1 MNDVAPNVD
10 SKTVFLLLRTLRLT
24 KPTGNP
30 YTFDRPTKSNSGIKR
45 DPVSVEK
52 PLWSFVVEGVLEYA
66 RIVFDLFSASKPISI
81 VTVDSEEKVNSIWYE
96 EDQSLEAVWKI
107 FLNEGLSTASLCVD
121 SLDDLPGLHSCKN
134 VLQLPTPAQ
143 STGSIGVN
151 AGRVIVV
158 GTDLKKKIKAWIP
171 EILRQFREPPQEE
184 GYLPINASEWI
195 FVDVCPDPDMSAREL
210 KAIKEFQDA
219 DHRFFYTR
227 LCTTDRGI
235 YTGMMLLAERN
246 LQLASTLVQ
255 DIPMKEEA
263 NVSSSS
269 SMYGVELLHEASA
282 HQFLS
287 NLGLA
292 EALYLRHEDST
303 STGSE
308 TTTRAVNRPYHRP
321 PSGFS
326 RTLGI
331 NWVTPRA
338 SDNHL
343 IRYSIASFR
352 VTMAA
357 VGNRAAVCL
366 AQFVLGGRSVVLA
379 HQLQVG
385 KLKEEVP
392 TQTTAAAATCF
403 QTHANGET
411 FLLLCHGSVMYLHV
425 VTGTVPESQSVVAS
439 RYRQAAFV
447 KNFLHPA
454 RLAPASARL
463 MYSLTPKDRA
473 LQHVERC
480 TRYWPLTED
489 MTVLGSNPLSAPLL
503 EHLSKDFLEPPEYN
517 ACKQSIELLLEF
529 IKGHPVLKECSSGL
543 LYTQP
548 VAMALELDHLLQE
561 CSDLSEEHS
570 QLHDLLQQLFK
581 TTLLSGTR
589 LSLLVRSARTLLARH
604 FKAPD
609 AHYTDPSIRNSPLFK
624 LSHLGRHLI
633 SSLAEGDCQTLPM
646 DCEEPFSRDSSNV
659 QLSTMSLEAFMQSLI
674 MASQKPIQSR
684 PEFAGVLASNSKRQ
698 AKLYV
703 GIVDDD

>member
-1 MNDVAPNVD
+1 
-10 SKTVFLLLRTLRLT
+10 
-24 KPTGNP
+24 
-30 YTFDRPTKSNSGIKR
+30 
-45 DPVSVEK
+45 
-52 PLWSFVVEGVLEYA
+52 
-66 RIVFDLFSASKPISI
+66 
-81 VTVDSEEKVNSIWYE
+81 
-96 EDQSLEAVWKI
+96 
-107 FLNEGLSTASLCVD
+107 
-121 SLDDLPGLHSCKN
+121 
-134 VLQLPTPAQ
+134 
-143 STGSIGVN
+143 
-151 AGRVIVV
+151 
-158 GTDLKKKIKAWIP
+158 
-171 EILRQFREPPQEE
+171 
-184 GYLPINASEWI
+184 
-195 FVDVCPDPDMSAREL
+195 
-210 KAIKEFQDA
+210 
-219 DHRFFYTR
+219 
-227 LCTTDRGI
+227 
-235 YTGMMLLAERN
+235 MMLLAERN

-282 HQFLS
+282 HELLS

-292 EALYLRHEDST
+292 EALYLRHEDPT
-303 STGSE
+303 SSSSE
-308 TTTRAVNRPYHRP
+308 TTARAVCKPYNRP

-379 HQLQVG
+379 HHLPPSTSQVS
-385 KLKEEVP
+385 KLKEELP
-392 TQTTAAAATCF
+392 NSTTTTTAGTCF
-403 QTHANGET
+403 LQPTNGET

-425 VTGTVPESQSVVAS
+425 LAIVAPFAHPPALPLLSTAGTVSEPHSTTAS
-439 RYRQAAFV
+439 RYRQSAFV

-529 IKGHPVLKECSSGL
+529 IKGHPVLKECSSDL

-548 VAMALELDHLLQE
+548 VAMALELDHLLRE

-570 QLHDLLQQLFK
+570 QLHDLLQQQFK
-581 TTLLSGTR
+581 SILLLGTR
-589 LSLLVRSARTLLARH
+589 LSQLVKSARTVLARH
-604 FKAPD
+604 FKSPD
-609 AHYTDPSIRNSPLFK
+609 AQYSDPSIKNHPLFK
-624 LSHLGRHLI
+624 LSHLGRYLV
-633 SSLAEGDCQTLPM
+633 STLADGDFQALPM
-646 DCEEPFSRDSSNV
+646 DCEKPFPQDSSNL
-659 QLSTMSLEAFMQSLI
+659 QLSITSLETFIQSLI
-674 MASQKPIQSR
+674 TASQKPVPIR

-698 AKLYV
+698 TKLYV